1 MTDSATPIGDIAFS
15 FENRLAQVLA
25 EARKRSRTVSAQYGQ
40 LWDSLTHM
48 ATGGKLI
55 RPRMLLDAHAALG
68 GRDEHAAVDAACAMQ
83 LLHIA
88 LVIHDDVIDNDTI
101 RRGEATI
108 SGEFASEAMSR
119 GALRRD
125 ANAWGVATS
134 ILGGDLILTL
144 SHSLLARLDIE
155 DTKRRAILDIFD
167 DTIVESAAGEHSD
180 VWLSL
185 HLEGVNSP
193 DVLAMA
199 DQKTAVYSFQAP
211 LLIAA
216 VLAGADSGLI
226 DDLATISRQI
236 GVIYQL
242 RDDVLGLFGDERET
256 GKSNVSDLREGKETL
271 LITFA
276 RSDPSWP
283 EVHTLFG
290 DRMLSNADGD
300 RLRKV
305 IEESGALVF
314 VESMITQRCENLY
327 RLIGEAA
334 LPPALS
340 NQLIQLTSDASSRT
354 A

>member
-1 MTDSATPIGDIAFS
+1 MTDSAAPIGAVAFS
-15 FENRLAQVLA
+15 FEDRLAQVLA
-25 EARKRSRTVSAQYGQ
+25 EGRKRSRTFSAQYGQ
-40 LWDSLTHM
+40 LWGSLTRM

-55 RPRMLLDAHAALG
+55 RPRLLLDAHSALG
-68 GRDEHAAVDAACAMQ
+68 GMNERAAVDAACAMQ

-125 ANAWGVATS
+125 AHAWGDATS
-134 ILGGDLILTL
+134 ILGGDLMLTL
-144 SHSLLARLDIE
+144 AHSLLARLDVD
-155 DTKRRAILDIFD
+155 DTRRRAVLDIFD
-167 DTIVESAAGEHSD
+167 DTIIESAAGEHSD
-180 VWLSL
+180 VWMSL
-185 HLEGVNSP
+185 HLEAARSSE
-193 DVLAMA
+193 VLAIA

-216 VLAGADSGLI
+216 VLAGANRPLVDE
-226 DDLATISRQI
+226 LAAISRQI

-242 RDDVLGLFGDERET
+242 RDDVLGLFGDEGQT

-283 EVHTLFG
+283 EVRALFG

-300 RLRKV
+300 RLRTV

-314 VESMITQRCENLY
+314 VESMISQRCEELY
-327 RLIGEAA
+327 RLIADAA

-340 NQLIQLTSDASSRT
+340 RQLIQLTSDCSSRS

>member
-1 MTDSATPIGDIAFS
+1 MTDSAAPLDEIAFS
-15 FENRLAQVLA
+15 FDDRLAQVLT
-25 EARKRSRTVSAQYGQ
+25 EARRRSRFSSPQYEQ

-55 RPRMLLDAHAALG
+55 RPRLLLDAHAALD
-68 GRDEHAAVDAACAMQ
+68 GREERAAVDAACAMQ

-108 SGEFASEAMSR
+108 SGEFASAAMSR

-125 ANAWGVATS
+125 ADAWGDATS
-134 ILGGDLILTL
+134 ILGGDLMLTL
-144 SHSLLARLDIE
+144 AHSLLARLDV
-155 DTKRRAILDIFD
+155 DDAKRRAVLDIFD
-167 DTIVESAAGEHSD
+167 DTIVESASGEHSD

-185 HLEGVNSP
+185 HLEAARSHE
-193 DVLAMA
+193 VLAMA

-216 VLAGADSGLI
+216 VLAGADQALI
-226 DDLATISRQI
+226 DGLADISRQI

-242 RDDVLGLFGDERET
+242 RDDVLGLFGNEAET

-276 RSDPSWP
+276 RSDPAWP
-283 EVHTLFG
+283 EVRALFG

-300 RLRKV
+300 RLRTV
-305 IEESGALVF
+305 IEESGARVF

-327 RLIGEAA
+327 RLIADAA

-340 NQLIQLTSDASSRT
+340 SQLIQLTSDCSSRS

>member
-1 MTDSATPIGDIAFS
+1 MTDSIAPLDDIAFS
-15 FENRLAQVLA
+15 FQDRLSQVLT
-25 EARKRSRTVSAQYGQ
+25 EGRHRSRRFSAQYGQ

-55 RPRMLLDAHAALG
+55 RPRLLLDAHRGLG
-68 GRDEHAAVDAACAMQ
+68 GRDQAAAVDAACAMQ

-101 RRGEATI
+101 RRGEANI
-108 SGEFASEAMSR
+108 SGEFASDALCR
-119 GALRRD
+119 GAGRREAQVWGD
-125 ANAWGVATS
+125 ATAL
-134 ILGGDLILTL
+134 LGGDLMLTL
-144 SHSLLARLDIE
+144 AHSLLARLEVD
-155 DTKRRAILDIFD
+155 DSKRRAILDIFD
-167 DTIVESAAGEHSD
+167 DTLFRSAAGEHSD

-185 HLEGVNSP
+185 HLEEARSQE
-193 DVLAMA
+193 VLEMA
-199 DQKTAVYSFQAP
+199 GQKTAVYSFQAP

-216 VLAGADSGLI
+216 VLAGASSTQTAE
-226 DDLATISRQI
+226 LAAIAAQI
-236 GVIYQL
+236 GIVYQL

-283 EVHTLFG
+283 EVRPLFG
-290 DRMLSNADGD
+290 DRTLSDADGD
-300 RLRKV
+300 RLRTI

-314 VESMITQRCENLY
+314 VESIITQRCEDLY
-327 RLIGEAA
+327 RLISDAA
-334 LPPALS
+334 LPSALS
-340 NQLIQLTSDASSRT
+340 RQLIQLTSDCSSRI